1 MRNIFQILRNII
13 LVLFLNMSLV
23 FSNQD
28 NIAIEISWMDLL
40 PENVFDFVPEGGV
53 TDEMWDDPEFIKNL
67 EKAGLAIVPELD
79 GKYIRIIGFMV
90 PLEVDY
96 GEAETVN
103 EFVLVPS
110 AGMCMHVP
118 PPPPNQLMLIKLSY
132 PERIRSMFQPI
143 GVNGK
148 ISISPPLEDS
158 FDSMYIIE
166 NPDLIDDISW
176 RELYLDK

>member
-40 PENVFDFVPEGGV
+40 PEDVFDFVPEGGV

-79 GKYIRIIGFMV
+79 GKYIRIIGINKYLFVCIIKSLQKRFSIVIFMTAW
-90 PLEVDY
+90 EMNY
-96 GEAETVN
+96 
-103 EFVLVPS
+103 
-110 AGMCMHVP
+110 
-118 PPPPNQLMLIKLSY
+118 
-132 PERIRSMFQPI
+132 
-143 GVNGK
+143 
-148 ISISPPLEDS
+148 
-158 FDSMYIIE
+158 
-166 NPDLIDDISW
+166 
-176 RELYLDK
+176 